1 MYNIINKKH
10 KGGKTMDY
18 SSTAKQIV
26 AQIGGEKN
34 VVSVTHCMTR
44 LRFVLKDETGVDDKG
59 ARNNPRMV
67 L

>member
-1 MYNIINKKH
+1 
-10 KGGKTMDY
+10 MDY

-26 AQIGGEKN
+26 AQIGGAKN